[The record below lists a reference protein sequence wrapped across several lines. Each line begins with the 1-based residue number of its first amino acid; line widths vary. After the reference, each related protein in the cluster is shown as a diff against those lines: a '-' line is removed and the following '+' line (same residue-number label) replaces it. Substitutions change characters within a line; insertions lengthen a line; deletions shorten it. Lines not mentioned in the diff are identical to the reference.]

1 MVDPNLLVLFDNVVD
16 TDMLDRAMVETV
28 SNEFV
33 GKGSIECP
41 SWPGGIGMRCV
52 LAKMKFAMRVF
63 LMTTGFDGS

>member
-16 TDMLDRAMVETV
+16 TDMLDKAMVETV

-33 GKGSIECP
+33 GEGSIECP
-41 SWPGGIGMRCV
+41 SWPGGIGMCCV
-52 LAKMKFAMRVF
+52 LAKMKFTMRVF